1 VRCPAARLAPV
12 YSAHAHTHACRTL
25 QSYTIHRRLLIPH
38 GPASSKWALP
48 PPSGLSRRGRPPPS
62 SMTALGRSHG
72 VASFS
77 NGSVD
82 VFQHRRAIPKHPGKT
97 GSVVLDDTDRIFS
110 QIWISLGQTT
120 TSNRDRIAMKL
131 ALARPPALAFGTTPV
146 APTATSSAT
155 ATATS
160 GASRATPILPAGV
173 HLQSVRASDP
183 NISALVFRLQHL
195 YADGE
200 DPIYSTS
207 MPVDPA
213 TVIKRILAPG
223 VTPTGLPQPMTLDG
237 TQPAAALAKRRHFP
251 TESPSSHLD
260 ERALISAARE
270 KLRQGRKSAVQLRPM
285 ELATY
290 KVGLA

>member
-1 VRCPAARLAPV
+1 
-12 YSAHAHTHACRTL
+12 
-25 QSYTIHRRLLIPH
+25 
-38 GPASSKWALP
+38 
-48 PPSGLSRRGRPPPS
+48 
-62 SMTALGRSHG
+62 
-72 VASFS
+72 
-77 NGSVD
+77 
-82 VFQHRRAIPKHPGKT
+82 
-97 GSVVLDDTDRIFS
+97 
-110 QIWISLGQTT
+110 
-120 TSNRDRIAMKL
+120 
-131 ALARPPALAFGTTPV
+131 
-146 APTATSSAT
+146 
-155 ATATS
+155 
-160 GASRATPILPAGV
+160 
-173 HLQSVRASDP
+173 
-183 NISALVFRLQHL
+183 
-195 YADGE
+195 
-200 DPIYSTS
+200 